1 MSFNLIEKISELDK
15 KRIKNY
21 IDLYGV
27 SKNFI
32 GIDSWLKPWSDNN
45 VKLYKLLGNQLIYKT
60 PFECKKDRELLIT
73 EYHRLLDKFHNF
85 RSDLCDTNNCYLTK
99 HSSANFFLLIDYVFR
114 SNQLFE
120 DKIGYEDCFKFE
132 EMKRTLQIQKEMKP
146 IRALSKMLEYW
157 DKSGYV
163 PKDRMKDLLKTFEDF
178 RIAHSVINNDKMVRG
193 NLCISIHPLDFM
205 TMSDNDSNWQSCM
218 NWRYSGCY
226 HVGTV
231 EMMNSNNVVCC
242 YIENAKG
249 DFYFGKKNSEED
261 TDIRSNE
268 YSWNNKRWRQ
278 LVYITKDII
287 VTGKSYPYQNDEL
300 SKIVLNAV
308 REIAQRNLNWNYQF
322 GPELY
327 QDMKR
332 IRTAEDFDRVRS
344 FIKNKKTTKHNIIFD
359 SKGMYNDMFNDKSKI
374 YWCVRN
380 KVDHN
385 KIISYSGKAPCLCCG
400 ESVLKKEFEDDYNDR
415 YENTEDLVCEDCL
428 ENFKCSICHNT
439 SPLSKHYILNGE
451 KICEYC
457 FTHYFKICPDCGRPF
472 YIGDK
477 RDIPYE
483 LEDLCTEPAFVT
495 FNTYEQNFW
504 EEPERNRVYRDQID
518 QIYDYWSKVAYYP
531 EDYSTREELFCNNLC
546 RISLPIYR
554 CKDCLDKDPA
564 FEKKNYSLVFQS
576 WFSETTREYS
586 LYKTEKPISSNEEDL
601 SKYSKYF
608 IFNLKNCTPD
618 N

>member
-27 SKNFI
+27 SENFI
-32 GIDSWLKPWSDNN
+32 GVDNWLKPWSDNN
-45 VKLYKLLGNQLIYKT
+45 VKLYKLLGGQLIYKT
-60 PFECKKDRELLIT
+60 PFECKKDRELLMR
-73 EYHRLLDKFHNF
+73 EYHGLLEKFNDF
-85 RSDLCDTNNCYLTK
+85 RNELCNINYDYLIHHATT
-99 HSSANFFLLIDYVFR
+99 FFLLIDYVFR
-114 SNQLFE
+114 SHQLFE
-120 DKIGYEDCFKFE
+120 DRVGYEGHFKLE
-132 EMKRTLQIQKEMKP
+132 GMKRTLQIQKEMKP

-163 PKDRMKDLLKTFEDF
+163 PESKMKDLFKTFEDF
-178 RIAHSVINNDKMVRG
+178 RIAHSVINNDKILRG

-218 NWRYSGCY
+218 NWRHSGCY

-242 YIENAKG
+242 YIENAKE
-249 DFYFGKKNSEED
+249 DFYFGKKDED
-261 TDIRSNE
+261 FNIDVKLDE

-300 SKIVLNAV
+300 SKTVLNAV
-308 REIAQRNLNWNYQF
+308 RKIAQRNLNWNYQF

-332 IRTAEDFDRVRS
+332 IYTTEDFRRVRD

-359 SKGMYNDMFNDKSKI
+359 SKGMYNDMVNDKSKI

-400 ESVLKKEFEDDYNDR
+400 ESVLRKEFEDDYNDR
-415 YENTEDLVCEDCL
+415 YTNTEDLVCEDCL
-428 ENFKCSICHNT
+428 DNFRCSICHTT
-439 SPLSKHYILNGE
+439 SPLSKYYVLNG
-451 KICEYC
+451 KRICECC
-457 FTHYFKICPDCGRPF
+457 FTHYFKICPDCGKPF

-477 RDIPYE
+477 RDIPDE
-483 LEDLCTEPAFVT
+483 LADLCTKPAFVT
-495 FNTYEQNFW
+495 FNTYKQDYW
-504 EEPERNRVYRDQID
+504 EESEKNRDQID
-518 QIYDYWSKVAYYP
+518 QIYDYWSKIV
-531 EDYSTREELFCNNLC
+531 DYSADYPTINDVLLK
-546 RISLPIYR
+546 SPYQTVVPIYR
-554 CKDCLDKDPA
+554 CSDCLDKDLA
-564 FEKKNYSLVFQS
+564 FEKKNYSFIFRT
-576 WFSETTREYS
+576 WFSDIAREYP
-586 LYKTEKPISSNEEDL
+586 LYKTEEPINPKEDL

-608 IFNLKNCTPD
+608 LFNLKNCTPD